1 MSQLGIK
8 SNTINSTLETQTT
21 QGIKNDADSEILKP
35 RADLPPELQNARPSK
50 RGILARIGAFLFG
63 AGAAGGAAFGLGAG
77 GLVGG
82 LIGVGATA
90 AVGIATGGAALI
102 GGAVALGLFAGIKS
116 IVNHFRRAPAPEPRI
131 TGRALPQ
138 NSPVQERERA

>member
-8 SNTINSTLETQTT
+8 SNTINSTLDTPIT
-21 QGIKNDADSEILKP
+21 QGIKNDADSEIMKP

-63 AGAAGGAAFGLGAG
+63 AGAAGG
-77 GLVGG
+77 G

-102 GGAVALGLFAGIKS
+102 GGAVAL
-116 IVNHFRRAPAPEPRI
+116 
-131 TGRALPQ
+131 RALRGHQ
-138 NSPVQERERA
+138 GHRQSFQESARP